1 MTMTDTVAT
10 PARTALEPATRD
22 PQISDE
28 LLDQG
33 REAYRVDRQD

>member
-10 PARTALEPATRD
+10 PARPVLEPATRD

-28 LLDQG
+28 LLD
-33 REAYRVDRQD
+33 